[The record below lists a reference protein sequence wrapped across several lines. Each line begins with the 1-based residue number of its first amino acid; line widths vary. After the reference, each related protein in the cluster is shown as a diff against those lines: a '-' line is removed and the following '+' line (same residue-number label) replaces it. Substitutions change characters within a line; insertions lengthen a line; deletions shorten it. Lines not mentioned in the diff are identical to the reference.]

1 MVNNI
6 KTIVDLVVK
15 RIDLVTKFISI
26 LFIMALFTNYLHDY
40 YYVNILDLLP
50 LLPEVIQLLLQK
62 FEFSCIGFC
71 HFYMVSWEF
80 SFVFGLLVVL
90 LNVLRTIYKRHILLI
105 WGG

>member
-15 RIDLVTKFISI
+15 RIDLVTKFISS
-26 LFIMALFTNYLHDY
+26 LFIMTLFTNYLYDY

-62 FEFSCIGFC
+62 FEFFLYWILPFLYGILGIFFC
-71 HFYMVSWEF
+71 
-80 SFVFGLLVVL
+80 LLDC
-90 LNVLRTIYKRHILLI
+90 
-105 WGG
+105 